1 MAPEVEEI
9 RHILTREVTV
19 HRELL
24 ALARAKHCL
33 LRQGRWEDAMRLS
46 SVEAS
51 HIMTIR
57 ALEARRSRMMATSPE
72 IVTHL
77 SWAKRRIAMLL
88 RNLGAVER
96 ANLGLWTRC
105 LWQRL
110 SLN

>member
-1 MAPEVEEI
+1 MSEVEEI
-9 RHILTREVTV
+9 RHILSREVTV

-33 LRQGRWEDAMRLS
+33 LRLGRWEEAMRLS

-51 HIMTIR
+51 HITTIR
-57 ALEARRSRMMATSPE
+57 TLEARRSRLSVNSPE
-72 IVTHL
+72 VVAHL
-77 SWAKRRIAMLL
+77 SWARRRIATLV

>member
-1 MAPEVEEI
+1 MASQVEEI

-24 ALARAKHCL
+24 ALARTKHCL
-33 LRQGRWEDAMRLS
+33 LRQGRWQEAMRLS

-51 HIMTIR
+51 RIITIR
-57 ALEARRSRMMATSPE
+57 ALEARRSRLMVNSPE
-72 IVTHL
+72 IVAHL
-77 SWAKRRIAMLL
+77 TWARRRIATLV

-105 LWQRL
+105 LWQT
-110 SLN
+110 LNMN